1 MEEAAEPLAE
11 GSTLAAIGADGENE
25 WFKTVSGGI
34 LSFELIGK
42 SRAVVLPGPETPPL
56 YDSVVDDGEVY
67 VPESSFIFLAGDPGD
82 LIHIS
87 TR

>member
-1 MEEAAEPLAE
+1 M
-11 GSTLAAIGADGENE
+11 AAIGADGENE

-34 LSFELIGK
+34 LSFELTGK
-42 SRAVVLPGPETPPL
+42 SRVVVLPGPETPPL

-67 VPESSFIFLAGDPGD
+67 VPEGSFIFLAGDPGD

-87 TR
+87 MR